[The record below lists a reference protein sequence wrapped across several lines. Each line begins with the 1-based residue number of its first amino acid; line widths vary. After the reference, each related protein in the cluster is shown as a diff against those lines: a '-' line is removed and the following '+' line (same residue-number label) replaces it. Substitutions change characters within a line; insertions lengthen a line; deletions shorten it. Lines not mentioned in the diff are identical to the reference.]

1 MAREQGERRSATD
14 LPRDRFDVPRQS
26 GRVGVHRIAG
36 RVRRGWRYV
45 LAGAIATAVLLA
57 GGIVWANSVG
67 GGTNEPVAQGPAQPQ
82 DSRVTP
88 ELDPSASVAV
98 LNGTPTPNLAAGVD
112 QVITQ
117 NGWGAIAFS
126 DDAASRDVQISAV
139 FYAVPEDE
147 AAAAGLAAQL
157 GGVSTYQS
165 DGYGEYGVRLVVLL
179 GADYGGPGKD
189 EAAAITAA
197 LAGSPET
204 AGESEAS
211 TE

>member
-1 MAREQGERRSATD
+1 MAREQGERLSDTD
-14 LPRDRFDVPRQS
+14 LPRDRFDVPRQA
-26 GRVGVHRIAG
+26 GRVGAHRIAG
-36 RVRRGWRYV
+36 RARRGWRYV
-45 LAGAIATAVLLA
+45 LGGAIATVVLVTA
-57 GGIVWANSVG
+57 GILWANSIG
-67 GGTNEPVAQGPAQPQ
+67 GGSNDPVAQGPAQQ
-82 DSRVTP
+82 QEQRVTP
-88 ELDPSASVAV
+88 ELDPTASVAV

-112 QVITQ
+112 QVITS
-117 NGWGAIAFS
+117 NGWGVIAFS

-189 EAAAITAA
+189 EAAAITAT
-197 LAGSPET
+197 LGSEPDAG
-204 AGESEAS
+204 GAS
-211 TE
+211 AQ